1 MNYCLIWNFLF
12 FSLLRKRSWDTFISA
27 SFLGIYYY
35 YYFHTIETV
44 LHFSKTKL
52 AKHTYACALM
62 KTYVL
67 RSGDSYSRESATNS
81 ISYLCPQWW
90 DILSCYE
97 GKFLLRCVK
106 SEYCRVVVGME
117 WKVKRFFCEKE
128 RISRMLTSID
138 N

>member
-1 MNYCLIWNFLF
+1 MFNLEFSFFLF
-12 FSLLRKRSWDTFISA
+12 ATKKILGYFYKCFI
-27 SFLGIYYY
+27 FIIIY

-106 SEYCRVVVGME
+106 SEYCRVVGME
-117 WKVKRFFCEKE
+117 WKVKKFFCEEE